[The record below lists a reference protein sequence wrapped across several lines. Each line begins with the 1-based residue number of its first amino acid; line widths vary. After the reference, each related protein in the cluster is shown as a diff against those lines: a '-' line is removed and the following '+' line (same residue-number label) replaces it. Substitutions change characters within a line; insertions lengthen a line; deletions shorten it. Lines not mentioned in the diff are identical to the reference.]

1 MRPKYYCLTKKG
13 AHAACWQRA
22 LIMMMISQ
30 YTAGGPNERK
40 KTAKKGSAERDRS
53 SCHERFVTS

>member
-30 YTAGGPNERK
+30 YTAGGPNEREK
-40 KTAKKGSAERDRS
+40 KRLKRVVRSETDHLVTKGS
-53 SCHERFVTS
+53 